1 MVGLHAAASF
11 LPVLLFL
18 VILRSVDPY
27 RLVNL
32 RSLGAALVGGCG
44 AAVLAYFANS
54 GVREALSLTDLALSR
69 YAGPLIEEILK
80 GGVIGILLWR
90 NRAGFLVDAAILGF
104 GVGAGFA
111 VVENLYLITTRDF
124 DLATWIVR
132 GFGTAIMHGG
142 ATTVFAILTKMME
155 ERKGRVT
162 WHGLLPAL
170 VAAFVIHSAYNH
182 FVLPPLIS
190 TAVIAL
196 SVPVLVGVIFS
207 RSEAATRA
215 WITDGFDA
223 DQEVI
228 RLLETGV
235 LSDSRVGEYLSELKA
250 RFPGEVLVDMLCL
263 VRLEAELSIRAKGM
277 LMMREAGFDPKPDD
291 AMKARIAETQ
301 YLEDSIGAVGR
312 MALDPFLRVHGKES
326 WQRGILGVS

>member
-1 MVGLHAAASF
+1 MIGLHAAASF

-27 RLVNL
+27 RLVDL
-32 RSLGAALVGGCG
+32 RSLGTALLGGCLT
-44 AAVLAYFANS
+44 AVLAYLINS
-54 GVREALSLTDLALSR
+54 GLRDALSLSDLALSR
-69 YAGPLIEEILK
+69 YAGPMVEEVLK
-80 GGVIGILLWR
+80 GAVVGLLLWR

-104 GVGAGFA
+104 AVGAGFA

-124 DLATWIVR
+124 GLATWIVR

-142 ATTVFAILTKMME
+142 ATAVFAILTKVAE
-155 ERKGRVT
+155 ERRGRVT
-162 WHGLLPAL
+162 WHGLVPAL
-170 VAAFVIHSAYNH
+170 LAAFAIHSLYNH

-190 TAVIAL
+190 TAVIAA
-196 SVPVLVGVIFS
+196 SVPAVVALVFS

-223 DQEVI
+223 DQEVL

-235 LSDSRVGEYLSELKA
+235 LSDTRVGHYLSELKA

-277 LMMREAGFDPKPDD
+277 LMMREAGFDPKPD
-291 AMKARIAETQ
+291 AATVARVQETQ
-301 YLEDSIGAVGR
+301 YLEESIGPVGR
-312 MALDPFLRVHGKES
+312 MALDPFLRLHGKES
-326 WQRGILGVS
+326 WQRGILGVR